1 MFMLQVSMFMLL
13 MAMLLSMPSQPT
25 PLPANSAKQ
34 TAGASCLVEDAPAGV
49 MRAALTGAAV
59 VWGTSPDGLERHGHD
74 EGADEGIGHDAG
86 DIAHKGYP

>member
-13 MAMLLSMPSQPT
+13 MAMPLSMPSQPT
-25 PLPANSAKQ
+25 PLPANTAKQ

-59 VWGTSPDGLERHGHD
+59 VWKTAPV
-74 EGADEGIGHDAG
+74 A
-86 DIAHKGYP
+86 